1 MDGII
6 KWARISNFKK
16 YFKKELP
23 VGKDPVPIPI
33 RQDVVFCG
41 NFMWDDS
48 IKLQTWLDCLFTSL
62 WYLVIT
68 SHDMI
73 RVKFKLML
81 LENLRL
87 RSTEEGHLYV
97 CEAVLSQDRRRNSLP
112 SNVACECREGS
123 PWPSW
128 NKGIRRQLALSNAF
142 FHRCRRS
149 WSRESALH
157 V

>member
-1 MDGII
+1 
-6 KWARISNFKK
+6 
-16 YFKKELP
+16 
-23 VGKDPVPIPI
+23 
-33 RQDVVFCG
+33 
-41 NFMWDDS
+41 MWDDS

-73 RVKFKLML
+73 CVKFKLML

-123 PWPSW
+123 PWPS
-128 NKGIRRQLALSNAF
+128 
-142 FHRCRRS
+142 
-149 WSRESALH
+149 
-157 V
+157 